1 MNLLNGRSPSNY
13 IRDKR
18 RPLKSNAPSGPMKMA
33 DHSSRLYFGS
43 ASNSTGSHVAFL
55 RVGESQSGR

>member
-18 RPLKSNAPSGPMKMA
+18 RPLKSNTPSSLLKIGEHSLGFTLAPLQTALAAMW
-33 DHSSRLYFGS
+33 LF
-43 ASNSTGSHVAFL
+43 F
-55 RVGESQSGR
+55 

>member
-18 RPLKSNAPSGPMKMA
+18 RALKSSAPSGPLKMG
-33 DHSSRLYFGS
+33 DHSL
-43 ASNSTGSHVAFL
+43 AFTL
-55 RVGESQSGR
+55 APLQTELAAMWLSFM

>member
-18 RPLKSNAPSGPMKMA
+18 RALISSAPGGLLKMG
-33 DHSSRLYFGS
+33 DHSLAFTLALLQTDLAATRLSF
-43 ASNSTGSHVAFL
+43 V
-55 RVGESQSGR
+55 